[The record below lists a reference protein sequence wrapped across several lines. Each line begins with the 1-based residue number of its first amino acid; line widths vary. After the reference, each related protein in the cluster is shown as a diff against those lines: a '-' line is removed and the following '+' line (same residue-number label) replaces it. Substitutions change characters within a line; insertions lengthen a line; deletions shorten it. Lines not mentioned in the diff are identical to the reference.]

1 MSQHLSEDAGLTL
14 INAQHSSTP
23 ITEAAEDSWDGIKDY
38 LQIKGRKLLN
48 QFNNL
53 GKKISDIFTGV
64 SIYVNGFTEPN
75 ADELKSLIHDHGGAY
90 CYHYTPSKVTH
101 IITNNL
107 PDTKVKN
114 LSAGVIVCTPSWIV
128 DSVTA
133 KKVLPVSK
141 YRLYH
146 KETEQTSL
154 KFGRVDKGKGSAS
167 GPTLKKAKLDVEDGN
182 TTSSGSLVKSSST
195 SLPSAANLISEFYS
209 HSRLHH
215 LSTWSTELKEFTS
228 KMRLQITPKL
238 VKLPPTQSIR
248 KDGTQIFVHIDLDCF
263 FVSVGLRERS
273 HLVGKPVAVSHFKN
287 NMGGDFELG
296 KKLPTDSMSDIAS
309 CNYQARDKGVRNGM
323 LVGKALKQ
331 CPNLVIIPY
340 EFEKYRSVSQTFYET
355 LLSLTPD
362 VESVSCDEAYMELTD
377 YVTSVS
383 VACDI
388 VRKLRDDIFSK
399 TQCHASAGI
408 GQNMLLARLSTRK
421 AKPCGQFYLSS
432 SNVEEFLS
440 SHLVSDLPGVGYSTS
455 SKLKGLGITT
465 CQQLAEVSI
474 SKLHMEFG
482 KKIGTNL
489 YNFARG
495 IDDRCLTLEV
505 ERKSLSADVNFGI
518 RFQNISDADEF
529 ISNLSKEVERRATE
543 SNVVG
548 KLVTLKLK
556 VRKPDAPIET
566 AKYLGHGVCYNLSKS
581 SHLPSVTCKAS
592 VLETTCNQILRQ
604 LDIPVTDIRGIGI
617 QLNKLNSMSVETK
630 GYGDLRKAFASYKPS
645 TKTITNSAGACGVSS
660 KPSLLLSSPVGSI
673 NLLDETF
680 EIPPAS
686 QLDVSVFEALPEH
699 YRTKISALY
708 AKEKIETSS
717 WIQGP
722 SNPVSP
728 PSTNV
733 ETAQFSDANMTT
745 VFAYLR
751 DWLDHSEDGPIDSD
765 LELFSEYIVNLL
777 ATRMDTVYCML
788 RYLWRR
794 IASQQLTSW
803 EPGFVQLLSAVQAEM
818 LKNYHVELNT
828 DFIHNTSSIR

>member
-1 MSQHLSEDAGLTL
+1 MSENADLTL

-23 ITEAAEDSWDGIKDY
+23 ITEAATDGWDNLKDY
-38 LQIKGRKLLN
+38 FQIKGRKLLD

-53 GKKISDIFTGV
+53 GRKLSDTFTGV

-75 ADELKSLIHDHGGAY
+75 ADELKTLIHDHGGAY
-90 CYHYTPSKVTH
+90 CYYYTPSKVTH

-114 LSAGVIVCTPSWIV
+114 LSAGVVVCTPAWIV
-128 DSVTA
+128 DSIA
-133 KKVLPVSK
+133 AEKILPVSN

-146 KETEQTSL
+146 KETEQGSL
-154 KFGRVDKGKGSAS
+154 KFSTVGKGKGSAS
-167 GPTLKKAKLDVEDGN
+167 GPTLKKAKLDVKVSN
-182 TTSSGSLVKSSST
+182 TTAGSGSLVKSTST
-195 SLPSAANLISEFYS
+195 TLPSAANLISEFYS

-228 KMRLQITPKL
+228 RMRSQITPKL
-238 VKLPPTQSIR
+238 VKLPTTQSVR
-248 KDGTQIFVHIDLDCF
+248 KDGSQIFVHIDLDCF

-287 NMGGDFELG
+287 NSVRDCESG
-296 KKLPTDSMSDIAS
+296 KKLPTESMSDLAS

-331 CPNLVIIPY
+331 CPDLIIIPY

-355 LLSLTPD
+355 LLSVLPE
-362 VESVSCDEAYMELTD
+362 VEAVSCDEAYMELTD

-383 VACDI
+383 EACE
-388 VRKLRDDIFSK
+388 VVEKLRNEIFNK

-408 GQNMLLARLSTRK
+408 AHNMLLARLSTRK
-421 AKPCGQFYLSS
+421 AKPCGQYYLPSS
-432 SNVEEFLS
+432 SVKEFLS
-440 SHLVSDLPGVGYSTS
+440 SHLVSDLPGVGYSMS
-455 SKLKGLGITT
+455 SKLSGLGVTT
-465 CQQLAEVSI
+465 CQQLAQLPI
-474 SKLHMEFG
+474 SKLHIEFG

-495 IDDRCLTLEV
+495 IDDRCLTFEV

-518 RFQNISDADEF
+518 RFQKFSDADEF
-529 ISNLSKEVERRATE
+529 VSNLSKEVEKRANE
-543 SNVVG
+543 SNLVG

-566 AKYLGHGVCYNLSKS
+566 AKYLGHGACYNLSKS
-581 SHLPSVTCKAS
+581 LHLPTATCKAS

-604 LDIPVTDIRGIGI
+604 LNISVTDIRGIGI
-617 QLNKLNSMSVETK
+617 QLNKLDNTSVKKME
-630 GYGDLRKAFASYKPS
+630 YADLRKTFANSKPISKRATDPATSTPEIPSKASY
-645 TKTITNSAGACGVSS
+645 T
-660 KPSLLLSSPVGSI
+660 PVGSS
-673 NLLDETF
+673 LLDETF

-699 YRTKISALY
+699 YKTKISALY
-708 AKEKIETSS
+708 ARENSKATSS
-717 WIQGP
+717 ILDP
-722 SNPVSP
+722 SNAISP
-728 PSTNV
+728 PSSKPKPVDT
-733 ETAQFSDANMTT
+733 TQFSDTNMVA

-751 DWLDHSEDGPIDSD
+751 DWLNHSEDGPIESD

-777 ATRMDTVYCML
+777 ATHMDAVYCML

-794 IASQQLTSW
+794 IASQQLTGW
-803 EPGFVQLLSAVQAEM
+803 ESGFVQLLSAVQAEM
-818 LKNYHVELNT
+818 AKKYNAELNT
-828 DFIHNTSSIR
+828 DFIQSMSGVG